1 MKKYTFIIIFFC
13 ISGTF
18 WSMWLRSEIKNEEV
32 KIKELDKKIDEI
44 EMKTEL
50 AEVEWSYITQSK
62 NIELLNNKFLKLEP
76 IPIVDIENYKE
87 KRLLVSNNE
96 N

>member
-1 MKKYTFIIIFFC
+1 MKKYIFIIIFFC

-87 KRLLVSNNE
+87 KTMLVSNNE

>member
-1 MKKYTFIIIFFC
+1 
-13 ISGTF
+13 
-18 WSMWLRSEIKNEEV
+18 
-32 KIKELDKKIDEI
+32 
-44 EMKTEL
+44 MKTEL

-76 IPIVDIENYKE
+76 IPIVDIENYNE
-87 KRLLVSNNE
+87 KTLLVSNNE

>member
-1 MKKYTFIIIFFC
+1 
-13 ISGTF
+13 
-18 WSMWLRSEIKNEEV
+18 MWLRSEIKNEEV

-87 KRLLVSNNE
+87 KTMLVSNNE